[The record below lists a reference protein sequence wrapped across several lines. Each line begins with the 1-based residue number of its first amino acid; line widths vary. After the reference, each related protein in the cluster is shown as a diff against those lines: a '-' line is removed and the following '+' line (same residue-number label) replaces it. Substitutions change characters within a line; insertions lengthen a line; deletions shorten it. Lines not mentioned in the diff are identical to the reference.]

1 MITALIS
8 TYHPGEKTW
17 TLDPELRRL
26 AYCCSVAGDTRCLR
40 EWLVTLRRR
49 GAEFDLADTRRL
61 RVSGK
66 REKDMKVLHRWIFTA
81 LAVFALCRVANAEP
95 VRIRLAWIAPISNW
109 GSLLL
114 EKKELARHLG
124 QSYLLEPIRYSG
136 SSPMINALANGELE
150 IADLAFSTLPI
161 AIQNAGLD
169 DLRVVASELED
180 GVPGFYSQE
189 YMVRTDGSIKSVE
202 DLKDRVVASL
212 AAGTAIDVGIRAM
225 LRRHGLENQRDYT
238 MVETPLPAMRSMLGE
253 RKVDLIAAVPPF
265 SFDPELRRI
274 ARTLFVHREVSGETQ
289 LLMWTAR
296 KRFIEKNRAAMVD
309 FMEDSLRITRWF
321 LNPANHQEVM
331 EICGRITKQPPE
343 SYDWVFTER
352 DYYRDPNMQPELGA
366 LQKNVD
372 LVKDLG
378 MFKGDVDVGKYAD
391 LSMLQEAI
399 ARLK

>member
-1 MITALIS
+1 M
-8 TYHPGEKTW
+8 
-17 TLDPELRRL
+17 
-26 AYCCSVAGDTRCLR
+26 
-40 EWLVTLRRR
+40 
-49 GAEFDLADTRRL
+49 
-61 RVSGK
+61 
-66 REKDMKVLHRWIFTA
+66 LHRWLFT
-81 LAVFALCRVANAEP
+81 LLTVFALCRAANAEP

-124 QSYLLEPIRYSG
+124 QSYILEPVRYSG

-161 AIQNAGLD
+161 AIKNAGLD

-189 YMVRTDGSIKSVE
+189 YMVRIDGSIKTVE

-212 AAGTAIDVGIRAM
+212 AAGTAVDIGIRGM
-225 LRRHGLENQRDYT
+225 LRRHGLENPRDYT
-238 MVETPLPAMRSMLGE
+238 IVETPLPAMRSMLGE
-253 RKVDLIAAVPPF
+253 KKVDLIAAVPPF
-265 SFDPELRRI
+265 SFEPELRKI
-274 ARTLFVHREVSGETQ
+274 ARPLFVHREVSGETQ

-296 KRFIEKNRAAMVD
+296 KGFIDNNRAAMVD
-309 FMEDSLRITRWF
+309 LLEDSLRITRWF
-321 LNPANHQEVM
+321 LNPDNHQEVM
-331 EICGRITKQPPE
+331 EICGRLTKEPPE
-343 SYDWVFTER
+343 RYDWVFTER
-352 DYYRDPNMQPELGA
+352 DYYRDPDMLPELGA

-378 MFKGDVDVGKYAD
+378 LFTGDVDVNKYAD
-391 LSMLQEAI
+391 LSILREAI